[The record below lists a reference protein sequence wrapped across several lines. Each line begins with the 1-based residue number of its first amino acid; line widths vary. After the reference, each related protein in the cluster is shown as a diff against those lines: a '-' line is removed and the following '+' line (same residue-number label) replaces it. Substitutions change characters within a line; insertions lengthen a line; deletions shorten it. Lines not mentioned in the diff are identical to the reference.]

1 VSDAPPSETA
11 AASAAPAG
19 AAVLQLYRR
28 QLEERHLESD
38 SAQLEVVA
46 KLDDLRRRLLAQAR
60 APRVRLPRWLTGLA
74 RGAARAPPTGLYLW
88 GGVGRGKTWLMDLF
102 VESLPFGQGRR
113 LHFHRFMYD
122 LHARLAHLRQQRSP
136 LEHIAQTLARTTR
149 VLCLDELY
157 VSDIAD
163 AMILAGLF
171 EGLFR
176 RGVTLV
182 ATSNVAP
189 AQLYKD
195 GLQRQRFL
203 PAIRLLERHLEV
215 ARLAGVT
222 DYRLRQ
228 LTQAGIY
235 LAVGAPETGARLAAL
250 FATLAAT
257 QAQAGGA
264 IEIEGRPIAVL
275 RAAAGAVWFDF
286 EALCAGPRSQND
298 YIEIA
303 REYQS
308 VIVSDVP
315 VLEGARDDEA
325 RRFIALIDELY
336 DHNVNLIVSA
346 AAPAAELY
354 RGERLRQPFARTA
367 SRLIEMQS
375 EEYLAREH
383 RP

>member
-1 VSDAPPSETA
+1 VSDAPPSAT

-28 QLEERHLESD
+28 QLEERRLESD

-46 KLDDLRRRLLAQAR
+46 KLDDLRRRLLIDAR
-60 APRVRLPRWLTGLA
+60 APRMRLPRWLTGLA

-102 VESLPFGQGRR
+102 VECLPVGQGRR

-122 LHARLAHLRQQRSP
+122 IHARLAHLTQQRSP
-136 LEHIAQTLARTTR
+136 LEHIAQALASATR

-182 ATSNVAP
+182 ATSNVPP

-203 PAIRLLERHLEV
+203 PAIGLLERHLEV

-228 LTQAGIY
+228 LTQAGVY
-235 LAVGAPETGARLAAL
+235 LRAGAPETGARLAAL

-264 IEIEGRPIAVL
+264 IEIEGRPIAVI

-315 VLEGARDDEA
+315 VLEGARDDQA

-336 DHNVNLIVSA
+336 DHNINLIVSA

-354 RGERLRQPFARTA
+354 RGERLRQSFARTA

-375 EEYLAREH
+375 EAYLAREH

>member
-1 VSDAPPSETA
+1 
-11 AASAAPAG
+11 
-19 AAVLQLYRR
+19 VLQLYRR
-28 QLEERHLESD
+28 QLDERRLQSD
-38 SAQLEVVA
+38 PAQLAAVA
-46 KLDDLRRRLLAQAR
+46 KLDDLRRRLIVPRRVSQA
-60 APRVRLPRWLTGLA
+60 RLPRWLTGFTS
-74 RGAARAPPTGLYLW
+74 GAARAPLTGLYLW

-102 VESLPFGQGRR
+102 FKSLPFAQARR
-113 LHFHRFMYD
+113 LHFHRFMHD
-122 LHARLAHLRQQRSP
+122 IHARLAQIRQQRSP
-136 LEHIAQTLARTTR
+136 LERVAQALARDTR
-149 VLCLDELY
+149 VLCFDELY
-157 VSDIAD
+157 VADIAD

-182 ATSNVAP
+182 ATSNVP
-189 AQLYKD
+189 PQELYRD

-203 PAIRLLERHLEV
+203 PAIGLLERHLEV
-215 ARLAGVT
+215 VRLAGAT
-222 DYRLRQ
+222 DYRLGQ
-228 LTQAGIY
+228 LTEAGIY
-235 LAVGAPETGARLAAL
+235 LPAGASDTGARLAAL
-250 FATLAAT
+250 FAALADT
-257 QAQAGGA
+257 QEQVGGV

-286 EALCAGPRSQND
+286 RALCAAPRSQSD

-315 VLEGARDDEA
+315 ALDAARDDEA
-325 RRFIALIDELY
+325 RRLIALIDELY
-336 DHNVNLIVSA
+336 DRNVNLIVSA
-346 AAPAAELY
+346 AAPAARLY
-354 RGERLRQPFARTA
+354 QGERLRELFARTA